1 MSGPRECRGPGLFSS
16 FQDRVDCSR
25 RLAIVLA
32 EQVCVDTQS
41 DVRLGVAKALADR
54 HDVDASI
61 DQLAGVSVPQG
72 VKRHFRHTDTLGVIA
87 PSRLIALG
95 ESGAPSMSANNRSSS
110 CSLPAPSSSGR
121 NSDQQPGRGG
131 QVRRVLGSGRES
143 PLLAQSG
150 HAVLHRTCPLL
161 TQSGRLP
168 RCPRIVPS
176 P

>member
-87 PSRLIALG
+87 PSRADRIGG
-95 ESGAPSMSANNRSSS
+95 EWGTINVGKQQIIVLQPSGP
-110 CSLPAPSSSGR
+110 
-121 NSDQQPGRGG
+121 
-131 QVRRVLGSGRES
+131 EFEWEE
-143 PLLAQSG
+143 
-150 HAVLHRTCPLL
+150 
-161 TQSGRLP
+161 
-168 RCPRIVPS
+168 
-176 P
+176 